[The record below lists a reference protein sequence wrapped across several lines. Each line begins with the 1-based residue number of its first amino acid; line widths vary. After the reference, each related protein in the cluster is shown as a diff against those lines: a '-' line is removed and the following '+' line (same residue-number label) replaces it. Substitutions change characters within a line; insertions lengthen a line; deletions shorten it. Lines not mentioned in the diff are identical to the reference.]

1 MMLILKSQ
9 LQFSLLEVLQQLQQ
23 QLFATL
29 MVRLFQLEILK
40 EPLLVLQVF
49 LIFACMKMIVQILVR
64 VEEIAL
70 IKDAFVMMAIKELT
84 VLNNN
89 ELFEVFILVLW
100 IKFLILNIF
109 FF

>member
-1 MMLILKSQ
+1 
-9 LQFSLLEVLQQLQQ
+9 
-23 QLFATL
+23 